1 MDDRV
6 KARAGDRRSGRWMA
20 GAIAAVLALGVF
32 TSGASGFTHAQR
44 QAFAAAARHE
54 MVRDGY
60 PGLIVGVW
68 QHGHGRF
75 VTALGEARHDPSVPM
90 TAETPL
96 RIGSVT
102 KTLTATVILRL
113 AQAGKLSLRD
123 RLSDWYPRIPY
134 SHAIRIRNL
143 LDHTSGIQ
151 DLAPSV
157 AEAVFTRPHR
167 HWSPHQVIH
176 RTTALAPACAP
187 GRCWLYSNTGYIILG
202 RIAERVTHKPLTR
215 LYRRYVTG
223 PLRLHDTVFRP
234 NSRVPPGMGHGYV
247 EPQPGTVFDTT
258 HWSFSWA
265 FSAGGFISTLDDL
278 KVYSR
283 HLATGRGLLSR
294 RMQRKR
300 MTPVP
305 TKLTG
310 LGLRYGLGIARFGS
324 YWGHNGIVPGYED
337 MVVHSP
343 RRKTTIVVL
352 GNTSPAQDIFNTG
365 QPPDPFLF
373 RMLRS
378 LKRIVRDGG

>member
-1 MDDRV
+1 
-6 KARAGDRRSGRWMA
+6 MA
-20 GAIAAVLALGVF
+20 GTVVAVLALGVF
-32 TSGASGFTHAQR
+32 TPGASGFTPAQR
-44 QAFAAAARHE
+44 EAFAAAARHE
-54 MVRDGY
+54 MAADGY

-68 QHGHGRF
+68 QRGHGRF
-75 VTALGEARHDPSVPM
+75 MTALGHAQHDPSVPM
-90 TAETPL
+90 TTETPL

-113 AQAGKLSLRD
+113 AQEGKLSLRD
-123 RLSDWYPRIPY
+123 RLSEWYPRIPY

-151 DLAPSV
+151 DMAASI
-157 AEAVFTRPHR
+157 ANAVFTKPHR
-167 HWSPHQVIH
+167 RWTPRQVIH
-176 RTTALAPACAP
+176 RTTNDAPACAP
-187 GRCWLYSNTGYIILG
+187 GKCWLYSNTGFIILG
-202 RIAERVTHKPLTR
+202 RIAERVTHKPLAR

-223 PLRLHDTVFRP
+223 PLGLHDTLFRP
-234 NSRVPPGMGHGYV
+234 NSRVPAGIAHGYV
-247 EPQPGTVFDTT
+247 EPQPGVVDDTT
-258 HWSFSWA
+258 HWNFSWA

-278 KVYSR
+278 KVYAR

-300 MTPVP
+300 LTPVS

-324 YWGHNGIVPGYED
+324 YWGHNGIVPGYET

-343 RRKTTIVVL
+343 SRRTTIVVL
-352 GNTSPAQDIFNTG
+352 GNTSAAQDIFNTG
-365 QPPDPFLF
+365 HPPDPFLF
-373 RMLRS
+373 GILRK